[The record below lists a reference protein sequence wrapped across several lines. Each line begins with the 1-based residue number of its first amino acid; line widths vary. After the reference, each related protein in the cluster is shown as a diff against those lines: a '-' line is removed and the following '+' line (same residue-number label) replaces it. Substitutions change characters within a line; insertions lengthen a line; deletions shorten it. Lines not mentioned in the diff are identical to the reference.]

1 MFSLKRAQNNNPA
14 WCASSQH
21 HHHLLFRVLF
31 NHNVSGVDLH
41 WCIPFTH
48 GHRFRRRIAPHR
60 CVSLGFTGARCCC
73 CCCCGFWWVGT
84 DRYRREGFASPVLYI
99 LRAVFFT
106 ASTFFLAF
114 PTYSICVWWP
124 CLAVTE
130 LLLFFRRKI
139 TIHDEKIS
147 KKRKRRNNIGC
158 LQYNIDTPKVLRTY
172 LVLIMFWDELM
183 VSYMQI
189 A

>member
-84 DRYRREGFASPVLYI
+84 DRYRREGFASPVLYLVYFTSSFFYRI
-99 LRAVFFT
+99 YVFLGI
-106 ASTFFLAF
+106 SYVQYL
-114 PTYSICVWWP
+114 
-124 CLAVTE
+124 CLVA
-130 LLLFFRRKI
+130 LFSRYRIIIIF
-139 TIHDEKIS
+139 
-147 KKRKRRNNIGC
+147 
-158 LQYNIDTPKVLRTY
+158 
-172 LVLIMFWDELM
+172 
-183 VSYMQI
+183 
-189 A
+189 